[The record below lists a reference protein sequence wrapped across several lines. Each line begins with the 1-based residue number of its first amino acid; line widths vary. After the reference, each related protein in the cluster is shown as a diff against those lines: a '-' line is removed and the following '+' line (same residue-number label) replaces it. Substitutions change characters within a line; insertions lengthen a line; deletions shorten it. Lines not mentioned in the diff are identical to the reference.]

1 MTSTPTPFLSQ
12 FFVVFRRQ
20 LTLKPPGLLRL
31 TAALALGATLTAC
44 SGGSRAVPPAHLPTP
59 APPSVEKPKPA
70 LVLLSKGPEE
80 GAWIIESHAMVNE
93 QANQQR
99 TDPVSGKKN
108 ATVNAK
114 PYKQLTTTRATVH
127 WKLNRTSDGAIKAA
141 GQVDSFTVDSVGTA
155 VGGAGGAVV
164 RESESSSNPMV
175 LQRLFLVDAAVD
187 SVGVKVLPRPLP
199 QRLTGPLPAENC
211 DSPQVDAARLAGKVL
226 VRVPDGVAVG
236 DSWRDSTS
244 VDICRSGVTMKVVE
258 IIESKLENLTPS
270 MLVVVRK
277 TNTQLSGEGGSA
289 FRHFELTGNAIGSE
303 KITIDSPS
311 GLVRTLESSSTLTL
325 ETTERRQG
333 FLPIVSQVEQKL
345 TTTAKRV
352 TR

>member
-1 MTSTPTPFLSQ
+1 M
-12 FFVVFRRQ
+12 
-20 LTLKPPGLLRL
+20 KPPGLLRL
-31 TAALALGATLTAC
+31 IAALAIGATLTAC
-44 SGGSRAVPPAHLPTP
+44 SGGSGAVPPAHLPTP
-59 APPSVEKPKPA
+59 DPPAVEKPKPA

-80 GAWIIESHAMVNE
+80 GAWIIESQAMVNE

-99 TDPVSGKKN
+99 TDPVSAKKN
-108 ATVNAK
+108 ATVNAE

-127 WKLNRTSDGAIKAA
+127 WKLNRTSDGAITAA
-141 GQVDSFTVDSVGTA
+141 GQVDSFTVDSV
-155 VGGAGGAVV
+155 GAGGAVV

-175 LQRLFLVDAAVD
+175 LQRLFLVDALVD

-199 QRLTGPLPAENC
+199 AESC
-211 DSPQVDAARLAGKVL
+211 DSPQMDAARLAGKVL
-226 VRVPDGVAVG
+226 VRVPDGIAVG

-244 VDICRSGVTMKVVE
+244 VDICRSGATMKVVE

-270 MLVVVRK
+270 ILVVVRK

-289 FRHFELTGNAIGSE
+289 FRRFELIGNAVGSE

-311 GLVRTLESSSTLTL
+311 GLVRILESSSTLTL